1 MLIDNQFILN
11 IMIHVCIL
19 FIFLY
24 IFFFLFI
31 SKKGEDVLNEN
42 IKSLSNDSVNEI
54 LKEIDEKFGKN
65 IDWKNLREKCLYIK
79 NNPNNEINKSIN
91 DNNNYY
97 KNIGMYIIISL
108 IIIIFIFY
116 FSVRNNVNIFEVL
129 RENLLTFILIGLIEY
144 IFFVNIASKYI
155 PSYPATIETIILER
169 SKENINYI

>member
-24 IFFFLFI
+24 TFFFLFI

-79 NNPNNEINKSIN
+79 NNPNNEINKWVNEEDITGNTALYHAIN
-91 DNNNYY
+91 KGDTN
-97 KNIGMYIIISL
+97 L
-108 IIIIFIFY
+108 IK
-116 FSVRNNVNIFEVL
+116 
-129 RENLLTFILIGLIEY
+129 LLLANRAVI
-144 IFFVNIASKYI
+144 
-155 PSYPATIETIILER
+155 R
-169 SKENINYI
+169 SKHLYLLETKKNGIKFLKPNPLSSTVINEIEQILANHK